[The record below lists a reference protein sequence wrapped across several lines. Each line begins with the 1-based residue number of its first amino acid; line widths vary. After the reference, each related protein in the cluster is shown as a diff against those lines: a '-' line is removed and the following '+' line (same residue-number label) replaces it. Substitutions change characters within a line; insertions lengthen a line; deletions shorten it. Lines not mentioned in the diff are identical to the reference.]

1 MREQDTSRSSRASA
15 APDPNSHHD
24 PNDSTVPP
32 GNALATALGML
43 VVFTILCGL
52 VYPLAITGAAQVAFP
67 AQANGSLV
75 VRDGAVVGSSLIG
88 QPFTAPGYFWSRP
101 SATAVAYDGTSSG
114 ASNLGPS
121 NRALHTAVADRVAAL
136 RAADPGNTAPV
147 PIDLVTTSGS
157 GLDPDISPA
166 AAYYQA
172 PRVAR
177 ARGLDGPT
185 VRALID
191 RHVLG
196 RVIGI
201 LGDPH
206 VNVLA
211 LNLDLDALV
220 AGKR

>member
-1 MREQDTSRSSRASA
+1 MREQATSRSSRASA
-15 APDPNSHHD
+15 PVALID
-24 PNDSTVPP
+24 PNDATVPP
-32 GNALATALGML
+32 GNPLASALGML
-43 VVFTILCGL
+43 AAFTILCGL

-67 AQANGSLV
+67 AQANGSLIV
-75 VRDGAVVGSSLIG
+75 KDGAVVGSSLVG

-101 SATAVAYDGTSSG
+101 SATAVAYDGTSSA
-114 ASNLGPS
+114 ASNLGPT
-121 NRALHTAVADRVAAL
+121 NPALHAAVAERVAAL

-191 RHVLG
+191 RHVEG
-196 RVIGI
+196 RVLGI

>member
-1 MREQDTSRSSRASA
+1 MRNSDTPAPRSGASI
-15 APDPNSHHD
+15 DPNET
-24 PNDSTVPP
+24 PPP
-32 GNALATALGML
+32 GSPIATALGML
-43 VVFTILCGL
+43 AVFTILCGL
-52 VYPLAITGAAQVAFP
+52 LYPLAITGAAQVAFP
-67 AQANGSLV
+67 RQAGGSLIE
-75 VRDGAVVGSSLIG
+75 RDGVIVGSSLIG
-88 QPFTAPGYFWSRP
+88 QAFSEPGYFWSRP

-114 ASNLGPS
+114 ASNLGPL
-121 NRALHTAVADRVAAL
+121 NPALHAAVADRVAAL

-172 PRVAR
+172 PRIAR
-177 ARGLDGPT
+177 VRGLDGPS

-191 RHVLG
+191 RHVVG
-196 RVIGI
+196 RTLGI
-201 LGDPH
+201 LGEPH